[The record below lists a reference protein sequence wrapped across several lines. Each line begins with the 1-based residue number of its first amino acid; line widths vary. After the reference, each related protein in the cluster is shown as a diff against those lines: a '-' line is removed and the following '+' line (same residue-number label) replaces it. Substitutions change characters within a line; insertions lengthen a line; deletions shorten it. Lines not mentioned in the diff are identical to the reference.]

1 MIDANDLIQKGSK
14 ILKNNII
21 THQID
26 SELILSNILQTKRED
41 LTLSSKIKLSQN
53 QIEKF
58 KEDVIRRVKRESL
71 HIYLI
76 SVNSGKTVFQIK
88 IR

>member
-14 ILKNNII
+14 ILKKNNII

-41 LTLSSKIKLSQN
+41 LTLSSDGD
-53 QIEKF
+53 QITRLEMMSF
-58 KEDVIRRVKRESL
+58 SIINLPR
-71 HIYLI
+71 
-76 SVNSGKTVFQIK
+76 N
-88 IR
+88 

>member
-14 ILKNNII
+14 ILKKNNII

-41 LTLSSKIKLSQN
+41 LTLSSKILA
-53 QIEKF
+53 
-58 KEDVIRRVKRESL
+58 
-71 HIYLI
+71 
-76 SVNSGKTVFQIK
+76 NSK
-88 IR
+88 

>member
-14 ILKNNII
+14 ILKKNNII

-53 QIEKF
+53 QMKNL
-58 KEDVIRRVKRESL
+58 KRMLLEE
-71 HIYLI
+71 
-76 SVNSGKTVFQIK
+76 
-88 IR
+88 